1 MAGETGERKDNRYKS
16 ITERN
21 LKALRRINTSTEF
34 MLLYAALEEH
44 EKKIIR
50 LEKKVTKNKKRI
62 KKDSWW
68 LVKVKG
74 KSQITIPK
82 DVRKILGIK
91 IGDFL
96 AASVEN
102 RKLVL
107 TLKISVDKKESILSK
122 KGEKLMKEALDDI
135 EKGKITEVE

>member
-1 MAGETGERKDNRYKS
+1 MAGETGERKDKS

-50 LEKKVTKNKKRI
+50 LEKKVIKNKKRI
-62 KKDSWW
+62 RKNSWW
-68 LVKVKG
+68 LVKVKR

-107 TLKISVDKKESILSK
+107 TLKISINKKESVLSK
-122 KGEKLMKEALDDI
+122 KGEKLIKEALDDI
-135 EKGKITEVE
+135 KKGRITKVE